1 MICDILGYVNNG
13 AMGIYAGLVDKK
25 MSFVAF
31 FSYDISVG
39 LSCQFVSK
47 IAAGNLDRI

>member
-13 AMGIYAGLVDKK
+13 DMGIYAGLVDRK

-31 FSYDISVG
+31 FSYEYQ
-39 LSCQFVSK
+39 L
-47 IAAGNLDRI
+47 AASPHVASAVFMVALVVK